1 MSMRPQKNRILS
13 ALRESTPVLLEKYGV
28 TRIGIFGSV
37 ARDDASQ
44 ESDVDIVYEM
54 SRPNLF
60 TAVHLK
66 RELENIL
73 QCSVDLVRYRERMNP
88 LLKKRIEK
96 DGVYV

>member
-1 MSMRPQKNRILS
+1 MKPQKEEILS
-13 ALRESTPVLLEKYGV
+13 TLKESAPLLSEKYGV

-37 ARDDASQ
+37 ARDEASE

-60 TAVHLK
+60 TVVHLK
-66 RELENIL
+66 EELERIL
-73 QCSVDLVRYRERMNP
+73 HFPVDLIRYRRRMN
-88 LLKKRIEK
+88 LWLKKRIEK

>member
-1 MSMRPQKNRILS
+1 MRPHKNKVLLALKEIIPILS
-13 ALRESTPVLLEKYGV
+13 EKYGV

-37 ARDDASQ
+37 ARDDASE

-60 TAVHLK
+60 TVVHMK
-66 RELENIL
+66 KELEHVL
-73 QCSVDLVRYRERMNP
+73 DCPVDLVRYRERMNP

-96 DGVYV
+96 DCVYV